1 MHDPP
6 VVLMDEPTRGLDII
20 GSKRI
25 FDFTARLKEMG
36 KAVIFCTH
44 RLEEAQRL
52 CDRFGLMFRG
62 RLQLEGTLTELRQK
76 SGRESITDMF
86 LDLMEVNNST
96 TEESMQPQPVAAI
109 PAQEGRSA

>member
-1 MHDPP
+1 
-6 VVLMDEPTRGLDII
+6 
-20 GSKRI
+20 
-25 FDFTARLKEMG
+25 
-36 KAVIFCTH
+36 
-44 RLEEAQRL
+44 
-52 CDRFGLMFRG
+52 MFRG